1 MVAHTQLPENFD
13 LNRAIELAEL
23 SNLAYAQYKAFTE
36 KQSWQLPAPYSLELV
51 LDAVYENDNTPLG
64 FIAKA
69 NNDIYIVWRGTQDI
83 EEWIEDAKYDQTPCS
98 FLNKGEKVA
107 LGFDEMYTTGD
118 SKVSSPQRKVLEYL
132 NKIPLGSYTN
142 LWITGHSLGGALAVL
157 NTCDIVHNT
166 AHHGAKMYNFAGPRA
181 GDGNFANTFNNSV
194 SLSWRIVNSHDAVP
208 NLPPEYCP
216 PILHTYHYEHVNQAF
231 PISFGNSWDL
241 VKDHSI
247 DGYISTLKALLS

>member
-1 MVAHTQLPENFD
+1 MVTHTQLPPNFD
-13 LNRAIELAEL
+13 INKAIELAEL
-23 SNLAYAQYKAFTE
+23 SDLAYAQYKAFSE
-36 KQSWQLPAPYSLELV
+36 KQSWTLPAPYSLEIV

-69 NNDIYIVWRGTQDI
+69 NNNLYIVWRGTQDI
-83 EEWIEDAKYDQTPCS
+83 EEWIEDAKYEQTQCS
-98 FLNKGEKVA
+98 FLNKGEKIA
-107 LGFDEMYTTGD
+107 LGFDEMYTSGD
-118 SKVSSPQRKVLEYL
+118 SKTDSPQKKVLNYL
-132 NKIPLGSYTN
+132 KQVKVGSYTD

-157 NTCDIVHNT
+157 NICDIVNNT
-166 AHHGAKMYNFAGPRA
+166 EHKQAKMYSFAGPRV
-181 GDGNFANTFNNSV
+181 GDGNFANTFNKSV
-194 SLSWRIVNSHDAVP
+194 SLSWRVINSHDAVP

-247 DGYISTLKALLS
+247 QGYIDTLNLLT